1 MSRLATITLLCGV
14 LAVSACGGSGSGGSA
29 ATGGPTESGKL
40 SPLTY
45 PNGKHGKTPPRS
57 NEVTAGSRQVPGKA
71 TGPKGA
77 GDAGVSAPCRLVS
90 RAQVR
95 AAVGARMR
103 APHVAPQ
110 GPTCVFPYADGKR
123 FITVAVQSLDTQ
135 ALARQHSRTKVTISN
150 RSGYCVN
157 LGQPMLYIP
166 LRQPAQ
172 ALVVTAPCSVAK
184 RLAAPAMHQLVP

>member
-1 MSRLATITLLCGV
+1 MRRLATITLLCGV
-14 LAVSACGGSGSGGSA
+14 LAVSACGGSSTGDSA

-45 PNGKHGKTPPRS
+45 PNGRHGKTPPRS
-57 NEVTAGSRQVPGKA
+57 NEVTAGSHQVPGKA
-71 TGPKGA
+71 TGPAGS

-95 AAVGARMR
+95 AAVGERVR
-103 APHVAPQ
+103 APRVAPQ
-110 GPTCVFPYADGKR
+110 GPTCVYPYADGKR

-135 ALARQHSRTKVTISN
+135 ALARQHGRTKVTISN
-150 RSGYCVN
+150 RAGFCVN
-157 LGQPMLYIP
+157 LGQPMLYVP

-172 ALVVTAPCSVAK
+172 ALVVK